1 MLFGCN
7 VVRSDHWVILSYMMP
22 RLIISGCYDVI
33 SKKFKKLVIS
43 LLLVFKWFFRNKNIV
58 ILISIEFASK
68 WWVMWQFLQ
77 YDLENDQFGQLIRN
91 YTSTSGSMIR
101 WSPKQ
106 YFSNQCNKCFNLRS
120 HLVRLFPI
128 FLYRIMTVR
137 DGKIIFAI
145 SRGLSTDKHQKGL
158 NVFLTSLW
166 VIIAQK
172 WRVSII
178 ILEVGVPCGILTLWQ
193 FPDLQVELCEKRWE
207 LSRFSH

>member
-1 MLFGCN
+1 MLIFSIKIPKFPLKFIFLKRSPKSGEKRVVIFGGEN
-7 VVRSDHWVILSYMMP
+7 GIFP
-22 RLIISGCYDVI
+22 
-33 SKKFKKLVIS
+33 
-43 LLLVFKWFFRNKNIV
+43 
-58 ILISIEFASK
+58 
-68 WWVMWQFLQ
+68 FL
-77 YDLENDQFGQLIRN
+77 YIDLGSHHFGHFLRN
-91 YTSTSGSMIR
+91 YIRTSGWIVC
-101 WSPKQ
+101 WCKTQ
-106 YFSNQCNKCFNLRS
+106 YFWNQCNKCFNLRS